1 MPKTGKTSL
10 TKGMGFDIMSSE
22 ELKND
27 SDTRVEGKGG
37 EKMRKSV
44 KGIAALSAAA
54 LLALGM
60 SVTAFAKDDIEDVS
74 GRLEIRFD
82 GEEPEAGDNMDIPGY
97 TVTNWPTGV
106 INQVSDEYFDDEE
119 DEFTRGTKP
128 VICLEFEAESG
139 YDFDKYSKSSVKV
152 SGMHTKLKKIKKDDD
167 DTTLIVY
174 IEMREISGDL
184 EEPDEVEWSDK
195 TATWSQV
202 DDANKYEVKLYRNDG
217 LVQTVSTTNDYYDF
231 YSYMTKTGDY
241 YFKVRAICT
250 SDDEKSEW
258 VESDN
263 IDIDSSEVYTISG
276 GSGAGWIQDANGW
289 WYRNADGSSVVNAW
303 LFVDNNW
310 FHFNRNGYMQTDW
323 QFIDNRWFYLNPV
336 SDGTRGAMKTGWQQ
350 INGVWYYLNP
360 VSDGT
365 RGAMMTGYQTID
377 GKTYYFDDS
386 GAMWANRTAPNGR
399 YLDASG
405 AMQ

>member
-1 MPKTGKTSL
+1 
-10 TKGMGFDIMSSE
+10 
-22 ELKND
+22 
-27 SDTRVEGKGG
+27 
-37 EKMRKSV
+37 MRRSV
-44 KGIAALSAAA
+44 KGIAALSMAA

-60 SVTAFAKDDIEDVS
+60 SVTAFAKEERTEIGKITITVS
-74 GRLEIRFD
+74 GED
-82 GEEPEAGDNMDIPGY
+82 PEAGDNMDVPG
-97 TVTNWPTGV
+97 
-106 INQVSDEYFDDEE
+106 VSLSGSTEGLVDGTTPYDVYFDDED
-119 DEFTRGTKP
+119 DEFIRGTKP
-128 VICLEFEAESG
+128 VLCVELQAKDDYYFKSS
-139 YDFDKYSKSSVKV
+139 SKSKFSVKRE
-152 SGMHTKLKKIKKDDD
+152 GGIHATFKKAKREDDNS
-167 DTTLIVY
+167 TAIVY
-174 IEMREISGDL
+174 IELAKVSGDL
-184 EEPDEVEWSDK
+184 EEPEEAEWSDK

-202 DDANKYEVKLYRNDG
+202 NDANKYEVKLYRNDG
-217 LVQTVSTTNDYYDF
+217 LVETVSTTNDYYDF
-231 YSYMTKTGDY
+231 YSYMTKPGDY
-241 YFKVRAICT
+241 YFKVRAVCT

-258 VESDN
+258 LESDN

-276 GSGAGWIQDANGW
+276 GAGAGWIQDANGW
-289 WYRNADGSSVVNAW
+289 WYRNADGSTVVNTW

-336 SDGTRGAMKTGWQQ
+336 SDGTRGAMRTGWQQ

-377 GKTYYFDDS
+377 GKTYFFDDS